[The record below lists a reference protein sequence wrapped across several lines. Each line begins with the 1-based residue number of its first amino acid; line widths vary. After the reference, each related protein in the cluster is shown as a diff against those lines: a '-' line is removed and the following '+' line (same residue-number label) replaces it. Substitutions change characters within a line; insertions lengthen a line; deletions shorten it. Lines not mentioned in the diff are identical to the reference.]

1 MIIGD
6 NLIYE
11 KLYLRYLR
19 YLLSTTIAGVQR
31 TVPGTCA
38 HAHAHERI
46 RTTSKEDFADSNLRT
61 KTKWL
66 CTSVCRRKLKFAEPK
81 MCSNCPHLALRG

>member
-38 HAHAHERI
+38 HAHAHERM
-46 RTTSKEDFADSNLRT
+46 RTTSKEGFADSNSQAN
-61 KTKWL
+61 TKWF
-66 CTSVCRRKLKFAEPK
+66 CTSVCRQKTNF
-81 MCSNCPHLALRG
+81 PHAKNVL

>member
-38 HAHAHERI
+38 HAHAHERTH
-46 RTTSKEDFADSNLRT
+46 TTSQKRILQTAICIQKQNGFVHPFADGN
-61 KTKWL
+61 
-66 CTSVCRRKLKFAEPK
+66 
-81 MCSNCPHLALRG
+81 